1 MKLIEY
7 CYNPPHDEIEFLYDD
22 NDISIVIKP
31 AGLLTVPGNVSRDS
45 LVVRLKQ
52 KNLNYNPIHRLDT
65 STSGIVL
72 LSKNKR
78 ANQIL
83 SKLFFLRNVQKFYV
97 AYVKGIINN
106 DCGVVNYPMSRDFLA
121 KSYTN
126 APIQKT
132 DYVNGKNALT
142 FYRVV
147 AREEHLNRTLVL
159 LEPYTGRTHQL
170 RHHMKCINH
179 SIEGDCLYGEGVAG
193 ERLKLHSCYLRFNHP
208 TSGAVIKVFDTP
220 EFCAHV
226 NLDLYLPE

>member
-1 MKLIEY
+1 MKSIEY
-7 CYNPPHDEIEFLYDD
+7 RYTPPRDEIEFLYDD

-65 STSGIVL
+65 STSGILL

-83 SKLFFLRNVQKFYV
+83 SKYFSSRNVKKFYV
-97 AYVKGIINN
+97 AYVNGIIKN
-106 DCGVVNYPMSRDFLA
+106 DYGAINYPMSRDLLA

-132 DYVNGKNALT
+132 DYVNGKLALT
-142 FYRVV
+142 FYRVLS
-147 AREEHLNRTLVL
+147 REEDLNRTLVL
-159 LEPYTGRTHQL
+159 LEPHTGRTHQL

-179 SIEGDCLYGEGVAG
+179 SIEGDCLYGDGIVG
-193 ERLKLHSCYLRFNHP
+193 ERLKLHSCYLSFNHP
-208 TSGAVIKVFDTP
+208 TSGELVKVSNTP
-220 EFCAHV
+220 AFCSHV
-226 NLDLYLPE
+226 NLDLYFPE